1 MDIKIQIIVAAG
13 VLLGLVCCYHM
24 IAKKKSGTA
33 VCACLAVCRR
43 RDSCIGLFSA
53 DPDIAC
59 PMKPGLQVRS
69 ICCFSLDFASL
80 W

>member
-13 VLLGLVCCYHM
+13 VLLGLAAIINM
-24 IAKKKSGTA
+24 IRKKSGTA

-53 DPDIAC
+53 DPDMAC
-59 PMKPGLQVRS
+59 P
-69 ICCFSLDFASL
+69 
-80 W
+80 

>member
-13 VLLGLVCCYHM
+13 VLLGLAAIINM
-24 IAKKKSGTA
+24 IRKKKSGTA

-53 DPDIAC
+53 DPDMAC
-59 PMKPGLQVRS
+59 P
-69 ICCFSLDFASL
+69 
-80 W
+80 

>member
-13 VLLGLVCCYHM
+13 VLLGLAAIINM
-24 IAKKKSGTA
+24 IRKKSGTA

-43 RDSCIGLFSA
+43 RILVLDCFPQILTWLAHEAGVASPVNMLF
-53 DPDIAC
+53 
-59 PMKPGLQVRS
+59 
-69 ICCFSLDFASL
+69 FLDFASL